1 MLGHQVEQRQRQDE
15 NDPKRQEAPADL
27 ETDRSQHQFARN
39 ADESPSSASSSQN
52 LAPKIHDSNSSD
64 DDDDDDDDEDDDEN
78 IAVLNIPPGVS
89 IMDHL
94 SMMPNL
100 SQADRLR
107 VLSRVDVEAKRKEV
121 AVYVGEKAAGEM
133 QELEVVQK
141 FNQLDN
147 WKFSLINFPFTI
159 TPRFILDA
167 QKAKEKERKD
177 EERRTEEEEKR
188 KKEDERKRRGE
199 EYGKDKV
206 EKDGKVEV

>member
-64 DDDDDDDDEDDDEN
+64 DDDEDDDEN
-78 IAVLNIPPGVS
+78 IAVLTIPPGVS

-94 SMMPNL
+94 STMPNL

-147 WKFSLINFPFTI
+147 WKFSRINFPFTI
-159 TPRFILDA
+159 APRFILDA
-167 QKAKEKERKD
+167 QKAKEKEKKD
-177 EERRTEEEEKR
+177 MEKR
-188 KKEDERKRRGE
+188 MEQEEQRKKDDDQRRRGE